1 MWYVGID
8 WSDTHHDLLVLDDA
22 GHQVASKRVAH
33 TKAGLETLVALL
45 TGISGPDQKEQIACI
60 IETNHGLLITA
71 LLEAG
76 FAVYPVHPKTVNR
89 RRGSAGG
96 KTDQIDAYLLAKMGR
111 AELADLRKLQPDS
124 QEIAELKA
132 LTRDQEGLIQ
142 MQTRLVNQLTACLK
156 GYFPAA
162 LTLFTKLQQRSTLLF
177 LQTYPTPQLA
187 KLATSQD
194 IEEVLRKHG
203 HPNPSKV
210 APKIWEKLQQPQL
223 TADEVSTRTKAR
235 LLKAII
241 QQLVPLVEQIAEYE
255 KAIEDLFLSHADSAI
270 FASLPGAGQR
280 LAPRLLA
287 EVGDDRERYP
297 NAQGLAALA
306 GTAPVLYQSGNYAKA
321 HRRQACLKH
330 LRNALYQFAWQ
341 STRSQAWARDYYQ
354 RKRKEGKSHS
364 VAVRALS
371 NVWVRIIYAMWL
383 TNKEYDPAIFEKAK
397 RDHAPIAA

>member
-33 TKAGLETLVALL
+33 TKAGLETLLAFL

-89 RRGSAGG
+89 RRGAAGG

-111 AELADLRKLQPDS
+111 AELADLRKLHPDS

-132 LTRDQEGLIQ
+132 LTRDQEGLIH

-156 GYFPAA
+156 AYYPVA
-162 LTLFTKLQQRSTLLF
+162 LQLFSKLQQRSTLLF
-177 LQTYPTPQLA
+177 LQTYSTPQLA
-187 KLATSQD
+187 QHATTKQ
-194 IEEVLRKHG
+194 IEEVLRKSG
-203 HPNPSKV
+203 HPNPSKF
-210 APKIWEKLQQPQL
+210 APKLWEKLQQPQL
-223 TADEVSTRTKAR
+223 TADEVTTRTKAR
-235 LLKAII
+235 LLSALIL
-241 QQLVPLVEQIAEYE
+241 QLLPVVEQIAEYE
-255 KAIEDLFLSHADSAI
+255 AAIEDLFLSHADSAI

-287 EVGDDRERYP
+287 EVGDDRKRYP

-306 GTAPVLYQSGNYAKA
+306 GTAPVLYQSGNYCKA
-321 HRRQACLKH
+321 HRRHACLKH

-371 NVWVRIIYAMWL
+371 HVWVRIIYAMWL

-397 RDHAPIAA
+397 SDHAPIAA

>member
-45 TGISGPDQKEQIACI
+45 RGISGPDQKEQIACI

-111 AELADLRKLQPDS
+111 AELADLRKLQPDW

-142 MQTRLVNQLTACLK
+142 MQTRLVKQLTACLK

-162 LTLFTKLQQRSTLLF
+162 LTLFTKLQQRSRLLL

-210 APKIWEKLQQPQL
+210 APKIREKLQQPQL
-223 TADEVSTRTKAR
+223 TADEVSTRTQAR
-235 LLKAII
+235 LLKAIF
-241 QQLVPLVEQIAEYE
+241 QQLMPLVEQIAEYE

-306 GTAPVLYQSGNYAKA
+306 GTAPVFYQSGNYAKA

-330 LRNALYQFAWQ
+330 LRNALYQLAWQ
-341 STRSQAWARDYYQ
+341 STRSQAWARDYHQ